1 MKIFFLLKF
10 INYSQCIMVSIQ
22 SKVKN
27 NATLYAFFINEKN
40 ELLTIFTKEKI

>member
-22 SKVKN
+22 SNVKN
-27 NATLYAFFINEKN
+27 NVTLYAF
-40 ELLTIFTKEKI
+40 LLLQKMNC